1 MRDLKVNDFIKEFNR
16 FYLDYSMEEE
26 YAILGIG
33 PERRFKQTQL
43 KELYQPIF
51 LTLWVHA
58 LDIHHKEHSDTI
70 RDAYLKGLKDCYRKE
85 KGEFEHTIS
94 LVIDYEAML
103 EDFSDERFRYTAE
116 QIIRKLSRNKEALP
130 ARAAKLGT
138 CLQNILQSME
148 TMLKDTRF
156 IS

>member
-26 YAILGIG
+26 YALLGIG

-43 KELYQPIF
+43 KELYQPMF

-58 LDIHHKEHSDTI
+58 LDIHVKEHSDTI

-85 KGEFEHTIS
+85 KGEFEHTMS

-103 EDFSDERFRYTAE
+103 EDFSEERFRFTAE
-116 QIIRKLSRNKEALP
+116 QIIKKLSRNKEAL
-130 ARAAKLGT
+130 ATRAAQLGI
-138 CLQNILQSME
+138 CMQNILQSLE
-148 TMLKDTRF
+148 DMLKNVRA
-156 IS
+156 IA

>member
-26 YAILGIG
+26 YALLGIG

-43 KELYQPIF
+43 KELYQPMF

-58 LDIHHKEHSDTI
+58 LDIHVKEHSDTI
-70 RDAYLKGLKDCYRKE
+70 RDAYLKGLKDCYRKQ
-85 KGEFEHTIS
+85 KGEFEHTLR

-103 EDFSDERFRYTAE
+103 EDFSEERFRFTAE
-116 QIIRKLSRNKEALP
+116 QIIKKLSRNKEAL
-130 ARAAKLGT
+130 ATRAAQLGR
-138 CLQNILQSME
+138 CMQNILQSME
-148 TMLKDTRF
+148 AMLKDAKV
-156 IS
+156 IV